1 MAGLRVGRAEAVSV
15 PVSVRV
21 LRLEVRL
28 ARAERQLSAALALR
42 GRLRALERRLENGGG
57 CGAPGRG
64 AGGTGVREAGRARER
79 PVPVS
84 LEDVWVQFSKR
95 EWRAL
100 RGWQRALHR
109 AVLRSTAR
117 TPRSSR
123 TPRSAGKGP
132 DATGSGR
139 ERARGWEREV
149 GKVPCGRDPP
159 AEPPLPPPA
168 GLGAPGGDARDCPER
183 GNRACAG
190 SCGDTDGRG
199 DPAETGDEDSSIRI
213 KQEEELCGADQQE
226 REAGEEPCPEEV
238 FYDPEAPSQAR
249 SSRELPGPEDLPRD
263 PDTGFQTY
271 GTDVLS
277 WIKQEEE
284 PCTPDRQG
292 LGREGICAAASTV
305 PDGSSRRAP
314 QADCFETPPSD
325 SETPG
330 RPGEKFSK
338 DLVPRVPWDAHW
350 GSEMME
356 TTSSRS
362 SLGGDPQPSRGFAE
376 HLGVCS
382 PQENVV
388 GRGPHGRSERNPH
401 QQGDLQPPQA
411 GEMCPGPTSEG
422 NLSARVFHPLH
433 PQPCAPE
440 QKDSEP
446 GAAPPSCTQGTQN
459 PPGATRPRDPPGG
472 EQLPLESQENFPR
485 ESHSGSPCWEEAEE
499 RGRQQQGRGKSYI
512 CSHCGK
518 SFVCHSWLVRHRMT
532 HTGERPY
539 KCSECDKSYRRKDY
553 LLNHQRRHSGQGLL
567 QCPLCG
573 KSFVLRRSFLKHQE
587 SHVQEPPLGLGGWS
601 CAELRGPLMH
611 PL

>member
-1 MAGLRVGRAEAVSV
+1 MAGPRAGRAEAVSV
-15 PVSVRV
+15 SVSVRV

-57 CGAPGRG
+57 CGAPGREG
-64 AGGTGVREAGRARER
+64 AGNGIREAGRARER

-84 LEDVWVQFSKR
+84 LEDVWVQFSER

-100 RGWQRALHR
+100 QGWQRALHR

-123 TPRSAGKGP
+123 TPRSA
-132 DATGSGR
+132 
-139 ERARGWEREV
+139 
-149 GKVPCGRDPP
+149 
-159 AEPPLPPPA
+159 
-168 GLGAPGGDARDCPER
+168 
-183 GNRACAG
+183 
-190 SCGDTDGRG
+190 
-199 DPAETGDEDSSIRI
+199 EDSIIHI

-226 REAGEEPCPEEV
+226 REAGEEPCLEEV

-249 SSRELPGPEDLPRD
+249 SSRELPGPEALPRD

-284 PCTPDRQG
+284 PCTPDRRD
-292 LGREGICAAASTV
+292 LGKEEISADASAV
-305 PDGSSRRAP
+305 PDGSSRRDP
-314 QADCFETPPSD
+314 QADCFETPTSD
-325 SETPG
+325 SEAPG
-330 RPGEKFSK
+330 RPGEKLSK
-338 DLVPRVPWDAHW
+338 DPVSRVPWDAQW
-350 GSEMME
+350 DSEMME

-376 HLGVCS
+376 PLGVCS
-382 PQENVV
+382 PQENVA
-388 GRGPHGRSERNPH
+388 GRRPHSKCERNPH
-401 QQGDLQPPQA
+401 QQGDPQT
-411 GEMCPGPTSEG
+411 GEMFPGPTSEG
-422 NLSARVFHPLH
+422 NLSAGVFQLLQ

-440 QKDSEP
+440 R
-446 GAAPPSCTQGTQN
+446 GAAPGSCTQGAQN
-459 PPGATRPRDPPGG
+459 PPGGTRLQDPAGG
-472 EQLPLESQENFPR
+472 EQPPVERQENFPR
-485 ESHSGSPCWEEAEE
+485 ESPSGSPCWEEARE
-499 RGRQQQGRGKSYI
+499 RGRQQGRGKSYI
-512 CSHCGK
+512 CSDCGK

-573 KSFVLRRSFLKHQE
+573 KSFVLRRSFLKHRE
-587 SHVQEPPLGLGGWS
+587 SHVQESPLSLGGWS